1 MTEHPIIGFR
11 ANEFVDLAKLGHV
24 QATYG
29 RAPWPGPDGAI
40 EATRG
45 ALEQIESHSEIQ
57 AALFLVKSG
66 PDGRLFPIGQA
77 LQLVEDTFQEAKPVL
92 LGMYIDDE
100 ADTVEVV
107 IFASRQQHEKA

>member
-1 MTEHPIIGFR
+1 MGEQSIIGFR
-11 ANEFVDLAKLGHV
+11 GSEFVDLAKLGHV
-24 QATYG
+24 QTTYG

-40 EATRG
+40 EATRL
-45 ALEQIESHSEIQ
+45 ALEQIESQSEIQ
-57 AALFLVKSG
+57 AALFLVKIG

-77 LQLVEDTFQEAKPVL
+77 LQAVEDAFQDARPVM

-107 IFASRQQHEKA
+107 IFASRRQSEKK